1 MGNRST
7 VEQLLSA
14 EDRQALDRR
23 ILSGDYRSESE
34 LLDWANRHIKPEAA
48 PRRISKSSLNRHA
61 LKLKA
66 NAGVLPLE
74 DRAPAAAMASEA
86 IAQEFFALV
95 LQEREIHQRKE
106 ALIIESQFRRQALVP
121 EKEKPR

>member
-1 MGNRST
+1 MSNRSSI
-7 VEQLLSA
+7 EQLLSA

-23 ILSGDYRSESE
+23 ILAGDYRSEFE

-48 PRRISKSSLNRHA
+48 SRRISKSSLNRHA

-66 NAGVLPLE
+66 HAGAIPLE
-74 DRAPAAAMASEA
+74 DRAPPAAMASEA
-86 IAQEFFALV
+86 IEQEFFALEI
-95 LQEREIHQRKE
+95 QEREIHLRKE
-106 ALIIESQFRRQALVP
+106 ALIIESQFRRQALAP